1 MPRSGKE
8 YLEGIRADG
17 RDVWLDGERVSDVT
31 AHPSLRDAAAAIA
44 DLFDLQ
50 LEWPEDCLVDDPEL
64 GLVNVSHVVPRSAAD
79 LQRRRRG
86 LERMARS
93 HAGLLG
99 RSPDYINV
107 TLAGFAGRAD
117 IFAMNGNEQG
127 AANMVAYQRHVAQ
140 NDLSTT
146 HAIIHPT
153 VDRRLSVQD
162 QHGEFAVHKV
172 GETADTIVVRGARVL
187 ATLAP
192 FADEL
197 VVYPGQPVPKDC
209 PEHALAFAIP
219 MNTPGLVF
227 MCRDSYTVQGPAFD
241 RPFSSRFD
249 EQDAVVFFDDVE
261 VPKERVFVDGDPE
274 IYAKV
279 MSTGWTANIMQHTT
293 IRALAK
299 LEFAYA
305 LATQMVEAVG
315 DRNPGAAMLLGEIW
329 TYAELTRSALEAA
342 EAGAY
347 EWGNGVWF
355 PDERP
360 FRALRPT
367 LPGWFARVREL
378 FEALGSHNLLTTPTE
393 AELDA
398 PALRPFIE
406 RYLRGA
412 DVDARD
418 RARIY
423 RAAWDFIGSAL
434 GSRNFLY
441 ERYYLASPVRTYPLA
456 HIAAQKERNWA
467 EVVADVL
474 DRGLAASR
482 NEPATRKETSDG

>member
-1 MPRSGKE
+1 MPRTGKE
-8 YLEGIRADG
+8 YLEGIRDDG
-17 RDVWLDGERVSDVT
+17 RAVWLAGERVRDVT
-31 AHPSLRDAAAAIA
+31 THPSLRGAARAIA

-50 LEWPEDCLVDDPEL
+50 HEWAEECLIDDPDL
-64 GLVNVSHVVPRSAAD
+64 GLINVSHIVPRSRED
-79 LQRRRRG
+79 LRRRRVG

-107 TLAGFAGRAD
+107 TLAGFAGRSD
-117 IFAMNGNEQG
+117 IFAMNDNHEG
-127 AANMVAYQRHVAQ
+127 AANMVAYQRYVAE
-140 NDLSTT
+140 NDLATT

-153 VDRRLSVQD
+153 VDRRLSIQE

-172 GETADTIVVRGARVL
+172 GETADAIIVRGARVL

-209 PEHALAFAIP
+209 PQHALAFAIP
-219 MNTPGLVF
+219 MNTPGLTF
-227 MCRDSYTVQGPAFD
+227 LCRDSYTVDGTAFD
-241 RPFSSRFD
+241 RPFSRRFD
-249 EQDAVVFFDDVE
+249 EQDALVFFDDVE
-261 VPKERVFVDGDPE
+261 VPKDRVFVDGDPE

-347 EWGNGVWF
+347 EWGNGVWL

-378 FEALGSHNLLTTPTE
+378 YEALGSHNFLTAPTE
-393 AELDA
+393 AEFDI
-398 PALRPFIE
+398 PELRPLID

-412 DVDARD
+412 DIDARE
-418 RARIY
+418 RARVY

-434 GSRNFLY
+434 ASRNFLY

-456 HIAAQKERNWA
+456 HIAAQKDRDWEA
-467 EVVADVL
+467 VIAAVL
-474 DRGLAASR
+474 DRGLAAS
-482 NEPATRKETSDG
+482 ASDDE

>member
-1 MPRSGKE
+1 MARTGKE
-8 YLEGIRADG
+8 YLEGIREDG
-17 RDVWLDGERVSDVT
+17 RDLWLNGTRVDDVT
-31 AHPSLRDAAAAIA
+31 THPALRGAARSVA

-50 LEWPEDCLVDDPEL
+50 HEYADECLVDDPDL
-64 GLVNVSHVVPRSAAD
+64 GTINVSHVVPRSAED
-79 LQRRRRG
+79 LRRRRVG

-107 TLAGFAGRAD
+107 TLAGFAGRRD
-117 IFAMNGNEQG
+117 IFAMNGNEEG
-127 AANMVAYQRHVAQ
+127 AANVVAYQRYVAER
-140 NDLSTT
+140 DLATT

-153 VDRRLSVQD
+153 VDRRLPITD
-162 QHGEFAVHKV
+162 QHGEYAVHKV
-172 GETADTIVVRGARVL
+172 GETKDAIVVRGARVL

-192 FADEL
+192 YADEL

-209 PEHALAFAIP
+209 PQHAVAFAIP
-219 MNTPGLVF
+219 MNTPGLTF
-227 MCRDSYTVQGPAFD
+227 LCRDAYSVDAPAFD
-241 RPFSSRFD
+241 RPFSRRFD

-261 VPKERVFVDGDPE
+261 VPKERVFVDSDPE
-274 IYAKV
+274 IYMKV

-293 IRALAK
+293 IRAMVK

-305 LATQMVEAVG
+305 LATAMVEAVG
-315 DRNPGAAMLLGEIW
+315 DRNPGSSMLLGEIW
-329 TYAELTRSALEAA
+329 SYAELTRAALEAA

-355 PDERP
+355 CDERP

-367 LPGWFARVREL
+367 LPQWFARVREL
-378 FEALGSHNLLTTPTE
+378 FEALGSHNLLTTPTR
-393 AELDA
+393 AELDNEV
-398 PALRPFIE
+398 LRPFLD
-406 RYLRGA
+406 RYLHGA
-412 DVDARD
+412 DVGAVE

-434 GSRNFLY
+434 ASRNFLY

-456 HIAAQKERNWA
+456 HMAAQKERDWG
-467 EVVADVL
+467 EVIGDVL
-474 DRGLAASR
+474 DRGLAAEGDR
-482 NEPATRKETSDG
+482 

>member
-1 MPRSGKE
+1 MARTGKE
-8 YLEGIRADG
+8 YLEGIGDDG
-17 RDVWLDGERVSDVT
+17 RVVWLGGERVDDVT
-31 AHPSLRDAAAAIA
+31 THPALRGTAETIA
-44 DLFDLQ
+44 ELFDLQ
-50 LEWPEDCLVDDPEL
+50 HERAEECLVDDPEL
-64 GLVNVSHVVPRSAAD
+64 GLVNVSHIIPRSRDD
-79 LQRRRRG
+79 LRRRRVG
-86 LERMARS
+86 LELAART

-117 IFAMNGNEQG
+117 IFAMNGNERG
-127 AANMVAYQRHVAQ
+127 AANMVAYQRYVAEH
-140 NDLSTT
+140 DLATT

-153 VDRRLSVQD
+153 VDRRLSVTD

-172 GETADTIVVRGARVL
+172 GETADAIVVRGARVL

-209 PEHALAFAIP
+209 PQHALAFAVP

-227 MCRDSYTVQGPAFD
+227 LCRDSYGVDAPPFD

-249 EQDAVVFFDDVE
+249 EQDAIVFFDDVE
-261 VPKERVFVDGDPE
+261 VPKDRVFVDGDPE

-305 LATQMVEAVG
+305 LATQMVEVVG

-393 AELDA
+393 GELDT
-398 PALRPFIE
+398 PALRPLID

-412 DVDARD
+412 DVDARE

-423 RAAWDFIGSAL
+423 RAAWDFVGSAL
-434 GSRNFLY
+434 ASRNFLY

-456 HIAAQKERNWA
+456 HIAAQKERDWS

-474 DRGLAASR
+474 ERGLAA
-482 NEPATRKETSDG
+482 PDTKWMTRKETSDG

>member
-1 MPRSGKE
+1 MARTGKE
-8 YLEGIRADG
+8 YLEGIRDDG
-17 RDVWLDGERVSDVT
+17 RELWLGGERVQDPTTHPALRGT
-31 AHPSLRDAAAAIA
+31 AHAIA
-44 DLFDLQ
+44 ALFDLQ
-50 LEWPEDCLVDDPEL
+50 HEHAEECLVENPDTGEPM
-64 GLVNVSHVVPRSAAD
+64 NVSHLVPRSRED
-79 LQRRRRG
+79 LGRRRVG

-117 IFAMNGNEQG
+117 VFAMNGNHRG
-127 AANMVAYQRHVAQ
+127 AANVVAYQREVAAG
-140 NDLSTT
+140 DLATT

-153 VDRRLSVQD
+153 VDRRLPVGD
-162 QHGEFAVHKV
+162 QHGVYAVHKV
-172 GETADTIVVRGARVL
+172 GETRDAIVVRGARVL

-209 PEHALAFAIP
+209 PQHAVAFAIP
-219 MNTPGLVF
+219 MNAPGLRFV
-227 MCRDSYTVQGPAFD
+227 CRDSYSVDAEAFD

-261 VPKERVFVDGDPE
+261 VPKDRVFVDGDPE

-279 MSTGWTANIMQHTT
+279 MATGWTANIMQHTT
-293 IRALAK
+293 IRAMVK

-305 LATQMVEAVG
+305 LASRMVEAVG
-315 DRNPGAAMLLGEIW
+315 DRNPGAQMLLGEIW
-329 TYAELTRSALEAA
+329 TYAELTRAALEAA

-347 EWGNGVWF
+347 EWGNGTWF

-367 LPGWFARVREL
+367 LPGWFSRVREL
-378 FEALGSHNLLTTPTE
+378 FEALGSHNLLTTPTA
-393 AELDA
+393 AELA
-398 PALRPFIE
+398 NEELRPFLD
-406 RYLRGA
+406 RYLHGA
-412 DVDARD
+412 DVDAQERS
-418 RARIY
+418 RIY
-423 RAAWDFIGSAL
+423 RAAWDFAGSAL
-434 GSRNFLY
+434 AARNFLY

-456 HIAAQKERNWA
+456 HLAAQRDRDWG
-467 EVVADVL
+467 EVISDVL
-474 DRGLAASR
+474 DHGLAAES
-482 NEPATRKETSDG
+482 ATEQ

>member
-1 MPRSGKE
+1 MARTGKE
-8 YLEGIRADG
+8 YLDGIRDDG
-17 RDVWLDGERVSDVT
+17 RALWLDGERISDVT
-31 AHPSLRDAAAAIA
+31 AHPALRGAAQAIA

-50 LEWPEDCLVDDPEL
+50 HEYADECLIDDPDL
-64 GLVNVSHVVPRSAAD
+64 GQINVSHLVPRSKDD
-79 LQRRRRG
+79 LRRRRVG

-117 IFAMNGNEQG
+117 VFAMNGNEQG
-127 AANMVAYQRHVAQ
+127 AANVVAYHRYVAR

-153 VDRRLSVQD
+153 VDRRLSVTD
-162 QHGEFAVHKV
+162 QHGEYAVHKV
-172 GETADTIVVRGARVL
+172 GETSDAIVVRGARVL

-192 FADEL
+192 YADEL

-209 PEHALAFAIP
+209 PQHAVAFGIP

-227 MCRDSYTVQGPAFD
+227 LCRDPYAVDAPAFD
-241 RPFSSRFD
+241 RPFSRRFD

-274 IYAKV
+274 IYMKV

-305 LATQMVEAVG
+305 LAAEMVDAVG
-315 DRNPGAAMLLGEIW
+315 DRNPGSSMLLGEIW

-367 LPGWFARVREL
+367 LPGWFARIREL
-378 FEALGSHNLLTTPTE
+378 YEALGSHNLLTTPTE
-393 AELDA
+393 AELAD
-398 PALRPFIE
+398 PDLRPFID
-406 RYLRGA
+406 RYLHGA
-412 DVDARD
+412 DVDAVE

-423 RAAWDFIGSAL
+423 RAAWDFAGSAL
-434 GSRNFLY
+434 AARNFLY
-441 ERYYLASPVRTYPLA
+441 ERYYLASPVRTYALA
-456 HIAAQKERNWA
+456 HMATQKERDWG
-467 EVVADVL
+467 EVVDDVL
-474 DRGLAASR
+474 ERGLAA
-482 NEPATRKETSDG
+482 PTD